1 MMFAPPLAALIE
13 AFQKLPGV
21 GPKSAMRLALYV
33 LKQPASYAN
42 QLAVALTQARESM
55 APCSCCGCLTDVHP
69 CATCSNAERDHRL
82 VCVVPESSDV
92 FALERTRHFKGVYH
106 VLGGLISPLDGVG
119 PETLTIEVLLQRLGG
134 GEVEEII
141 LALPPST
148 EGDTTSLYLARLLNP
163 LPVKLTRIAFG
174 LPVGGELEY
183 ADSLTL
189 LRALDGRQALV

>member
-1 MMFAPPLAALIE
+1 MFAQPLASLIE

-21 GPKSAMRLALYV
+21 GPKSAMRLALFV
-33 LKQPASYAN
+33 LKQPSAYAS
-42 QLAVALTQARESM
+42 QLSHALTHARETI
-55 APCSCCGCLTDVHP
+55 APCSSCGCLTDVHP
-69 CATCSNAERDHRL
+69 CATCNNPERDHSL

-92 FALERTRHFKGVYH
+92 FALERTHHFKGVYH

-119 PETLTIEVLLQRLGG
+119 PESLTIDTLLQRLRT
-134 GEVEEII
+134 GEVQELI

-148 EGDTTSLYLARLLNP
+148 EGDTTSLYLARLLKP
-163 LPVKLTRIAFG
+163 LPLKLTRIAFG

-189 LRALDGRQALV
+189 LRALDGRQMLI